1 MAVSFLNVK
10 AEYAKD
16 KDLKEED
23 VQALMEW
30 VSKQPHLPQINEAQ
44 AILFLQS
51 CYYRNEA
58 AKAALDTYF
67 TVKTFCPDIFC
78 NRNPTVSP
86 LKDSLNVSLFSVL
99 PRKTPEGYSVILMKL
114 MDPNPDVYNFAVQL
128 KYFDMACM
136 LYLHQHGPSN
146 GHLILLDMKEVVFGH
161 VTKLGPLNM
170 KKFLYYLQEAM
181 PLRLKGLHYFNI
193 VPFMDKILALM
204 KPFMK
209 KELMDMLYL
218 HNGVDDLVKYVPLE
232 CLPQDYGGSVE
243 ATPILHE
250 KVKGELL
257 KNVAFFD
264 WEDKLTVD
272 ESKRPGKPKN
282 VGDIFGSDT
291 TLSFAME
298 LSLVDVK
305 TQYHKDNKLKK
316 EDVRALLDW
325 SEKQPHLPQITE
337 LQAILFLQ
345 SCYYRNE
352 AAKSALDNYFTL
364 KTLCSD
370 IFGDRNP
377 TRPALTTALAAGV
390 VTTLPKKTPEGY
402 TLIFIKLADTNP
414 NNFDFAVQLRYFDM
428 VCTTQLYQE
437 GTSEGHVVVADMKG
451 TVFGHLTKAGP
462 IIVKKFLFYLQEAM
476 PVRLKG
482 LHFFNIVPFMDK
494 VLALIRPFL
503 KMELMDMLHL
513 HNGVEDLAKYV
524 PLECLPQEY
533 GGTVEAVPVLHEKI
547 KSKLLENVKLFEWEQ
562 GQSVDESRRPER
574 PKNVGDFFGIEG
586 TFKKLE
592 ID

>member
-1 MAVSFLNVK
+1 
-10 AEYAKD
+10 
-16 KDLKEED
+16 
-23 VQALMEW
+23 
-30 VSKQPHLPQINEAQ
+30 
-44 AILFLQS
+44 
-51 CYYRNEA
+51 
-58 AKAALDTYF
+58 
-67 TVKTFCPDIFC
+67 
-78 NRNPTVSP
+78 
-86 LKDSLNVSLFSVL
+86 
-99 PRKTPEGYSVILMKL
+99 
-114 MDPNPDVYNFAVQL
+114 
-128 KYFDMACM
+128 
-136 LYLHQHGPSN
+136 
-146 GHLILLDMKEVVFGH
+146 
-161 VTKLGPLNM
+161 
-170 KKFLYYLQEAM
+170 
-181 PLRLKGLHYFNI
+181 
-193 VPFMDKILALM
+193 
-204 KPFMK
+204 
-209 KELMDMLYL
+209 
-218 HNGVDDLVKYVPLE
+218 
-232 CLPQDYGGSVE
+232 
-243 ATPILHE
+243 
-250 KVKGELL
+250 
-257 KNVAFFD
+257 
-264 WEDKLTVD
+264 
-272 ESKRPGKPKN
+272 
-282 VGDIFGSDT
+282 
-291 TLSFAME
+291 ME